1 MITQTVAAATRDVLE
16 SGRKTVVN
24 GIHAG
29 HGTARSAIKA
39 CNQLTTTG
47 TDMLTGVPTMLAS
60 AIREEVVSVEGQ
72 ITLIAGMLAQTA
84 ADTAESATNRAA
96 KVATGSV
103 DTFERIFDLRVR
115 DALVRV
121 GTPSGELV
129 EELAL
134 RIAALAKDIA
144 RLSDLL
150 QPLAGKKH
158 TAHRATPAAK
168 ARAKS
173 KTSKRAVKRS

>member
-29 HGTARSAIKA
+29 HGTARGALKA
-39 CNQLTTTG
+39 CNRLTATG
-47 TDMLTGVPTMLAS
+47 ADMLATVPTMVAT

-72 ITLIAGMLAQTA
+72 ITLLAGMLAQTA
-84 ADTAESATNRAA
+84 ADSAENATNRAA

-103 DTFERIFDLRVR
+103 DTFERVFDLRVR

-121 GTPSGELV
+121 GAPSSELIQ
-129 EELAL
+129 ELAL
-134 RIAALAKDIA
+134 RVSTLAKDVE

-150 QPLAGKKH
+150 QPLAGKKS
-158 TAHRATPAAK
+158 AAKRAQPAAK

-173 KTSKRAVKRS
+173 RTSTRAVKRS